1 MTHLN
6 KNATKEITTSFFT
19 NYITTKIGKFG
30 NMEFVNY
37 NKHIMK
43 YFIILSTFFSVRL
56 FGQDLTDPT
65 DHIAEYPGGL
75 KAIEKTISSN
85 LIYPKSAQKD
95 NITGKCIIKFVVDTL
110 GEPTNII
117 VQKSL
122 RGDCDTAAIN
132 AVKHLHGWK
141 PGQLMKKKVPVTL
154 TLPINFEPLKKN

>member
-1 MTHLN
+1 MKL
-6 KNATKEITTSFFT
+6 IT
-19 NYITTKIGKFG
+19 
-30 NMEFVNY
+30 
-37 NKHIMK
+37 
-43 YFIILSTFFSVRL
+43 ILCFMSMNIYC
-56 FGQDLTDPT
+56 QDLTDST

-75 KAIEKTISSN
+75 KNIEKVIASN
-85 LIYPKSAQKD
+85 LIYPKSLQKD

-110 GEPTNII
+110 GEPTNIT